1 MNRLQFMLI
10 LQDLMMD
17 MKHGMRMTNPNKGLS
32 RLKREYKSMM
42 GLPKNAKNRDLFI
55 ALYENVLEVNR
66 DLFQDNF
73 INYCQDFYVELFTA
87 DFNNK

>member
-42 GLPKNAKNRDLFI
+42 GLAKNAKNRDLFI

-66 DLFQDNF
+66 DSFQENF
-73 INYCQDFYVELFTA
+73 VNHCQDFYVDLFTIQ
-87 DFNNK
+87 DND